1 LEQLDLPDISEY
13 LRGPTGFIVGR
24 DDPVITAKT
33 VRDFA
38 KENDNR
44 PVLKVGVVEKRA
56 ISAEQIAELADL
68 PPREHLLASIA
79 GSLDAPV
86 AGIVGVLNAVLRDV
100 AYLVE
105 EVARKQEAAG
115 D

>member
-1 LEQLDLPDISEY
+1 MSASPSLAAMVEARVNQAPIRVSCSSS
-13 LRGPTGFIVGR
+13 RS
-24 DDPVITAKT
+24 
-33 VRDFA
+33 
-38 KENDNR
+38 DNR

-56 ISAEQIAELADL
+56 ISAGQITQMADL
-68 PPREHLLASIA
+68 PPHEHLLASIA

-100 AYLVE
+100 AYMVE